1 MKVVVSSDEHT
12 HLVQAL
18 LSELQARGH
27 EVDYLG
33 PQKGEEA
40 DWPLVSLEAA
50 QRVAQGEANE
60 GIVMC
65 WTGTGATLV
74 ANKVPGIRAA
84 LCPDA
89 ETARGAR
96 LWNHANVLGLSLRT
110 TSEPILKEILDAWFS
125 TPFSQDEW
133 NRKQIERIREIESRF
148 AGR

>member
-18 LSELQARGH
+18 LAELQARGH

-33 PQKGEEA
+33 PEKGEEA

-50 QRVAQGEANE
+50 QRVARGEASE

-148 AGR
+148 AGG